1 MKLSWVAAGAGEYL
15 ATHGN
20 DETRLLGRVIPIKC
34 ISSLWLRNCGQDFF
48 IIALSTLSSP
58 ERNVKGCRRVSSQLL
73 YKLVFRMKKIKLI
86 PEPLPSPGPSR
97 LPTAINCQILPI
109 WK

>member
-73 YKLVFRMKKIKLI
+73 DKLVFRIRMKKIKLI
-86 PEPLPSPGPSR
+86 PEPLPPSHSHK
-97 LPTAINCQILPI
+97 LSNLTYLEIV
-109 WK
+109 